1 MSIVIGVVVVTTVS
15 VFYLGR
21 KGWHAL
27 HKMVGITPG
36 VLTYE
41 DDRTPLSLTAINW
54 QSLNLNKKYL
64 KALPNHQL
72 RQLHRIDNKV
82 SNYQS
87 YQKARQAQQKTP
99 ALTEQQFVLN
109 KMLYTRLPEMLAS
122 HYQLVNIS
130 RSTNDV
136 SHHKKAEA
144 KELLQEAL
152 NHIEQR
158 LDYLLEQTEDRNLQE
173 LRVMNNYMNSHDS

>member
-1 MSIVIGVVVVTTVS
+1 
-15 VFYLGR
+15 
-21 KGWHAL
+21 
-27 HKMVGITPG
+27 
-36 VLTYE
+36 
-41 DDRTPLSLTAINW
+41 
-54 QSLNLNKKYL
+54 
-64 KALPNHQL
+64 
-72 RQLHRIDNKV
+72 
-82 SNYQS
+82 
-87 YQKARQAQQKTP
+87 
-99 ALTEQQFVLN
+99 
-109 KMLYTRLPEMLAS
+109 MLAS